1 MSERPTPDLTILE
14 TRVYRGANV
23 WSYEKAIHLVV
34 DLGSLEKYPTN
45 TLPGF
50 TDNILQM
57 LPGLREHSCSRGR
70 RGGFVER
77 LNEGTW
83 LGHVAEH
90 CALALQQVVGHDIRR
105 GKTRQVKGRTGV
117 YNVVFGYIDE
127 RVGLA
132 AAKLAIRLVNH
143 LVEADPEFDW
153 DAELEA
159 FILRAERTAFGPS
172 TQALVDE
179 AVSRDIPWIRL
190 NQHSLVQLGQGV
202 HAKRI
207 RATMTSETASIAV
220 DIASDKDLTT
230 KLLGAAGLPV
240 PKQDS
245 VRTEDQ
251 AVRVAER
258 IGYPVVVK
266 PLDGNHGRGVCL
278 DLQSELDVR
287 EAFPIA
293 KEQSRRG
300 WVIVESFVTGKDYRC
315 LVIDGRIAAIAER
328 VPASVTGDGTSTVEQ
343 LVDLTNADPRRG
355 VGHEKVLT
363 RIKVDAA
370 AEEVLAAQGHTLSS
384 IPAEGEMVKLALT
397 GNMSTGGIS
406 IDRTFEAHPENVE
419 IAEEAARMIGLDIAG
434 IDFICPDIT
443 EPVRETGGAICEVNA
458 APGFRMHTHPTIG
471 EPQFIAKPVVD
482 MLFPPGA
489 PSRIPIVAVTG
500 TNGKTT
506 TSRMISHIFKGM
518 GRKVGMTSTDGVV
531 IDERLV
537 IRADA
542 SGPRSARMVLQNP
555 RVDFAVF
562 EVARGG
568 ILREGLGYERNDV
581 AVVLNVQ
588 PDHLGLRGIDTVEQL
603 ADVKAVLVEAV
614 PRDGHAVLN
623 ADDPLVREMRRRCSG
638 QVVWFSMEEPGSE
651 ARDMIDAHCRRGGKA
666 LVLNP
671 SERGE
676 MIVVK
681 HGRREMQLAWTHLL
695 PATFGGRARMNVQNT
710 LAAAAAAFA
719 AGAPLHDIRQGL
731 RSFSTNYY
739 LSPGR
744 LNEVEV
750 NGVNVIVDYCHNA
763 PGMKMLGDFVD
774 RVGETPGLVA
784 RARPP
789 LPDRDHR
796 HGRRPAGR
804 GHARARPHRR
814 TALRRGRGPRGR
826 RSSGPA
832 ARRHRDAGDRGSA
845 HRHGGGRPVQAG
857 RDGPRGDRRGP
868 ARHEPRQPRRPRG
881 GVRRPAR
888 RSDGRARDL
897 VQPGPG
903 RQRRQRRGPG
913 RRPGLRA
920 GVHRRLTRDHPGQE
934 LEHRRVRRVDQVT
947 AVDDLVPGVGQHV
960 GEAYVDG
967 APDGVRRLAGE
978 DQRRLEHRGQVV
990 HGGRERLG
998 AEVEAAAVDL
1008 GEHGRPAGGQDPPR
1022 LLGDPL
1028 PELRAEREVE
1038 QGARHR
1044 LRVRVTRGQQLL
1056 TQLARPAPSARVD
1069 GEDRRLE
1076 QDQRLH
1082 QVRTAYGEGQRDLP
1096 TGAPADDHRRR
1107 GVQLGQQ
1114 CRDVLDLVVEV
1125 DRRLRSVEGAA
1136 VVAPPV
1142 VGDAASPSGQ
1152 LLRGSV
1158 PEHGRTRAAVDPQD
1172 REPGATVL
1180 VVEVQAGPA
1189 KAGHP
1194 PSLRAPARS

>member
-14 TRVYRGANV
+14 TRVYRGANI
-23 WSYEKAIHLVV
+23 WSYDKAIHLVV
-34 DLGSLEKYPTN
+34 DLGSLEQFPTN

-50 TDNILQM
+50 TDELVAM

-70 RGGFVER
+70 RGGFLER
-77 LNEGTW
+77 LTEGTW
-83 LGHVAEH
+83 LGHVSEH
-90 CALALQQVVGHDIRR
+90 VALALQQVVGHDIRR
-105 GKTRQVKGRTGV
+105 GKTRQVKGRPGV
-117 YNVVFGYIDE
+117 YNVIYGYVDE
-127 RVGLA
+127 QVGL
-132 AAKLAIRLVNH
+132 LAGRLAVRLVNH
-143 LVEADPEFDW
+143 LVQGDPDLDW
-153 DAELEA
+153 ESELES
-159 FILRAERTAFGPS
+159 FILRAERAAFGPS
-172 TQALVDE
+172 TQAILDE
-179 AVSRDIPWIRL
+179 AVSRDIPWLRL

-207 RATMTSETASIAV
+207 RATMTSNTSSIAV

-245 VRTEDQ
+245 VRTAED
-251 AVRVAER
+251 AVTVADR

-278 DLQSELDVR
+278 NLQGADEVR

-293 KEQSRRG
+293 ADQSRRG
-300 WVIVESFVTGKDYRC
+300 WVVVESFVTGKDYRC
-315 LVIDGRIAAIAER
+315 LIINGRMEAIAER
-328 VPASVTGDGTSTVEQ
+328 VPAHVVGDGTSTVEQ
-343 LVDLTNADPRRG
+343 LVELTNADPRRG

-363 RIKVDAA
+363 RIKVDDAA
-370 AEEVLAAQGHTLSS
+370 IEVLAGQGHRLDSV
-384 IPAEGEMVKLALT
+384 PDRGEMVKLALT

-471 EPQFIAKPVVD
+471 EPQFISKPVVD
-482 MLFPPGA
+482 MLFPPGTQ
-489 PSRIPIVAVTG
+489 SRIPIVAVTG

-531 IDERLV
+531 IDERL
-537 IRADA
+537 IIKADA

-651 ARDMIDAHCRRGGKA
+651 VREMIDAHCRRGGKA

-671 SERGE
+671 SDRGE

-695 PATFGGRARMNVQNT
+695 PATFGGRARMNVQNA
-710 LAAAAAAFA
+710 LGAAAASFA

-731 RSFSTNYY
+731 RTFSTSYY

-750 NGVNVIVDYCHNA
+750 DGVNVIVDYCHNA

-774 RVGETPGLVA
+774 RVGESLESSHDL
-784 RARPP
+784 ARPS
-789 LPDRDHR
+789 RI
-796 HGRRPAGR
+796 GIIA
-804 GHARARPHRR
+804 
-814 TALRRGRGPRGR
+814 T
-826 RSSGPA
+826 
-832 ARRHRDAGDRGSA
+832 AGDR
-845 HRHGGGRPVQAG
+845 
-857 RDGPRGDRRGP
+857 RDEDM
-868 ARHEPRQPRRPRG
+868 RQLGHIAAQHFDVVIIREDE
-881 GVRRPAR
+881 A
-888 RSDGRARDL
+888 
-897 VQPGPG
+897 
-903 RQRRQRRGPG
+903 
-913 RRPGLRA
+913 LR
-920 GVHRRLTRDHPGQE
+920 
-934 LEHRRVRRVDQVT
+934 
-947 AVDDLVPGVGQHV
+947 
-960 GEAYVDG
+960 
-967 APDGVRRLAGE
+967 
-978 DQRRLEHRGQVV
+978 
-990 HGGRERLG
+990 GRERGDIASLVTEG
-998 AEVEAAAVDL
+998 VKDAM
-1008 GEHGRPAGGQDPPR
+1008 AGGARCKQVETVLEEIMAVR
-1022 LLGDPL
+1022 
-1028 PELRAEREVE
+1028 RAMSRANK
-1038 QGARHR
+1038 G
-1044 LRVRVTRGQQLL
+1044 
-1056 TQLARPAPSARVD
+1056 
-1069 GEDRRLE
+1069 
-1076 QDQRLH
+1076 
-1082 QVRTAYGEGQRDLP
+1082 
-1096 TGAPADDHRRR
+1096 
-1107 GVQLGQQ
+1107 
-1114 CRDVLDLVVEV
+1114 DLVVVCV
-1125 DRRLRSVEGAA
+1125 DKHGAVMA
-1136 VVAPPV
+1136 ELENWSKTA
-1142 VGDAASPSGQ
+1142 
-1152 LLRGSV
+1152 
-1158 PEHGRTRAAVDPQD
+1158 
-1172 REPGATVL
+1172 
-1180 VVEVQAGPA
+1180 QAGSGASEDTPTADPDYVPA
-1189 KAGHP
+1189 ATDE
-1194 PSLRAPARS
+1194 

>member
-1 MSERPTPDLTILE
+1 MSERPTPDLAILE

-23 WSYEKAIHLVV
+23 WSYERAIHLVV
-34 DLGSLEKYPTN
+34 DLGVLEQFPTN
-45 TLPGF
+45 TLHGF
-50 TDNILQM
+50 TEELLTM

-77 LNEGTW
+77 LTEGTW

-90 CALALQQVVGHDIRR
+90 VALALQQVVGHDIRR
-105 GKTRQVKGRTGV
+105 GKTRGVKGQTGV
-117 YNVVFGYIDE
+117 YNVIYAYVDE
-127 RVGLA
+127 QVGLA
-132 AAKLAIRLVNH
+132 AGKLAVRLVNH
-143 LVEADPEFDW
+143 LVDADPEFDW
-153 DAELEA
+153 AHELEQ

-172 TQALVDE
+172 TQAILDE

-207 RATMTSETASIAV
+207 RATMTSSTSAIAV

-230 KLLGAAGLPV
+230 KLLAAAGLPV
-240 PKQDS
+240 PKQES
-245 VRTEDQ
+245 VRTADQ

-278 DLQSELDVR
+278 DLRDEQAVR
-287 EAFPIA
+287 DAFEIA
-293 KEQSRRG
+293 LGQSRGG
-300 WVIVESFVTGKDYRC
+300 WVIVESLVLGKDYRC
-315 LVIDGRIAAIAER
+315 LIIDGRLAAIAER
-328 VPASVTGDGTSTVEQ
+328 VPAHVVGDGRSSVEQ

-363 RIKVDAA
+363 RIKIDAG
-370 AEEVLAAQGHTLSS
+370 AEEVLAAQGHCLTSV
-384 IPAEGEMVKLALT
+384 PEEGEMVKLALT

-406 IDRTFEAHPENVE
+406 IDRTFEAHPENIE

-482 MLFPPGA
+482 MLFPAGTQ
-489 PSRIPIVAVTG
+489 SRIPIVAVTG

-531 IDERLV
+531 IDERLL
-537 IRADA
+537 IKADA

-581 AVVLNVQ
+581 AVVINVQ

-623 ADDPLVREMRRRCSG
+623 ADDPLVRAMKRKCSG
-638 QVVWFSMEEPGSE
+638 EVVWFSMEEPGSE
-651 ARDMIDAHCRRGGKA
+651 VREMIDSHCRRGGKA

-676 MIVVK
+676 MIVVR

-695 PATFGGRARMNVQNT
+695 PATFSGRARMNVQNC

-731 RSFSTNYY
+731 RTFSTSYY

-763 PGMKMLGDFVD
+763 PGMRMLGDFVD
-774 RVGETPGLVA
+774 RLGESMESSHDLARPSRIGIIATAGDRRDEDMRELGHVAAQHFDVLVVREDDSLRGRARGEVAGLVA
-784 RARPP
+784 E
-789 LPDRDHR
+789 
-796 HGRRPAGR
+796 G
-804 GHARARPHRR
+804 
-814 TALRRGRGPRGR
+814 
-826 RSSGPA
+826 
-832 ARRHRDAGDRGSA
+832 
-845 HRHGGGRPVQAG
+845 
-857 RDGPRGDRRGP
+857 
-868 ARHEPRQPRRPRG
+868 
-881 GVRRPAR
+881 
-888 RSDGRARDL
+888 
-897 VQPGPG
+897 
-903 RQRRQRRGPG
+903 
-913 RRPGLRA
+913 
-920 GVHRRLTRDHPGQE
+920 
-934 LEHRRVRRVDQVT
+934 
-947 AVDDLVPGVGQHV
+947 
-960 GEAYVDG
+960 
-967 APDGVRRLAGE
+967 
-978 DQRRLEHRGQVV
+978 
-990 HGGRERLG
+990 
-998 AEVEAAAVDL
+998 
-1008 GEHGRPAGGQDPPR
+1008 
-1022 LLGDPL
+1022 
-1028 PELRAEREVE
+1028 
-1038 QGARHR
+1038 
-1044 LRVRVTRGQQLL
+1044 
-1056 TQLARPAPSARVD
+1056 
-1069 GEDRRLE
+1069 
-1076 QDQRLH
+1076 
-1082 QVRTAYGEGQRDLP
+1082 VRTAMEEGARCKRIETVLDEIS
-1096 TGAPADDHRRR
+1096 AVRRAMSHANR
-1107 GVQLGQQ
+1107 G
-1114 CRDVLDLVVEV
+1114 DLVVVCV
-1125 DRRLRSVEGAA
+1125 DQHGAVMSELENWSNTA
-1136 VVAPPV
+1136 HAGAGASEENPTADPDYTPPV
-1142 VGDAASPSGQ
+1142 TEAQ
-1152 LLRGSV
+1152 
-1158 PEHGRTRAAVDPQD
+1158 
-1172 REPGATVL
+1172 GA
-1180 VVEVQAGPA
+1180 
-1189 KAGHP
+1189 
-1194 PSLRAPARS
+1194 